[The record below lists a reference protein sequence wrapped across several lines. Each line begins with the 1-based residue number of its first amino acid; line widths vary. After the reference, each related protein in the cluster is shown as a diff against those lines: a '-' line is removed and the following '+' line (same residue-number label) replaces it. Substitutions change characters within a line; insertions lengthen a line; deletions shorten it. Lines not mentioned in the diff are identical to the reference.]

1 MATIRFAAEK
11 KSNGYLI
18 YVYISHQ
25 GKAIKRSMGFN
36 IQKLS
41 QWDSKKQEV
50 KSHPD
55 SFWMNGQIHSYS
67 GNFAKYKDKVKR
79 GEINFEHDEAYEV
92 MRGKTFKDRTTLL
105 SVAEAFIESHCKA
118 VAAQTKT
125 KYETMIRDIEG
136 YEKHTRRKVRL
147 SDVSKDFYRDY
158 GTFLITHNPKTHKKS
173 GKALESNSNNTVN
186 RKIGRIITVMGW
198 AFENGY
204 VDSQKYL
211 VRHSFK
217 SSESGRFPLSLSE
230 LEKLWAFETSDKFE
244 RLVLDA
250 FLFSTET
257 GIRISDVNQLR
268 PQQIVSITVE
278 NQIVKIIDF
287 TQVKGTKKNQI
298 PLSGRALSILSR
310 QDQTKGNYFEIN
322 HGQSANRV
330 LRRIA
335 KHCGLTRMIELVK
348 TKGSDTFREMV
359 PLHDILSFHFAR
371 NTYITHLFA
380 AGVNPAYVQANA
392 GHSNLA
398 TTMKYNKEFTVDRI
412 AQTLKV
418 MDK

>member
-1 MATIRFAAEK
+1 MASIRFTAVNK
-11 KSNGYLI
+11 KTHFLI
-18 YVYISHQ
+18 CLIISHE
-25 GKAIKRSMGFN
+25 GKEMKRSMGFSV
-36 IQKLS
+36 QKKT

-50 KSHPD
+50 KGHPD
-55 SFWMNGQIHSYS
+55 AFWMNGQIHTFS

-79 GEINFEHDEAYEV
+79 GEIHFDHDEAYEV
-92 MRGKTFKDRTTLL
+92 IRGKTVKDRTTLL
-105 SVAEAFIESHCKA
+105 AVAESFIESHCKA
-118 VAAQTKT
+118 VAAQTKS
-125 KYETMIRDIEG
+125 KYETMMRDIEG
-136 YEKHTRRKVRL
+136 YEAHTRRKVRL
-147 SDVSKDFYRDY
+147 SDIGKDFYRDY
-158 GTFLITHNPKTHKKS
+158 GTFLLTHNPKTNRIT

-204 VDSQKYL
+204 IDNQKYL
-211 VRHSFK
+211 VRHTFK
-217 SSESGRFPLSLSE
+217 SSESGRFPLAIPE
-230 LEKLWAFETSDKFE
+230 LEKLWAYETTDKFE

-257 GIRISDVNQLR
+257 GIRISDVNQLKA
-268 PQQIVSITVE
+268 QHIVSLTVE

-287 TQVKGTKKNQI
+287 TQIKGTKKNQI
-298 PLSGRALSILSR
+298 PLTGRALSILSR
-310 QDQTKGNYFEIN
+310 QTAEKGCYFDIN

-335 KHCGLTRMIELVK
+335 KDCGLTRMIERVT
-348 TKGSDTFREMV
+348 TKGADTRREML
-359 PLHDILSFHFAR
+359 PLHDIISFHFAR

-398 TTMKYNKEFTVDRI
+398 TTMKYNKEFTSDRI

-418 MDK
+418 MNK